1 MAKCHDNNNFKD
13 PVACDAKDKRANIV
27 IFRYVCT
34 QLTPK
39 LLLGTL

>member
-1 MAKCHDNNNFKD
+1 MAKCHDNDNFKD
-13 PVACDAKDKRANIV
+13 LLTCDAKDKGKANSYIQ
-27 IFRYVCT
+27 ICT